1 MNLRVLRG
9 LPGSPGTSGL
19 LVRPSGFSGRLGRR
33 SASFRR
39 DLIVIT
45 YKHRGQ
51 SEKIQSHNKTYSNG

>member
-1 MNLRVLRG
+1 MNLRVLHG
-9 LPGSPGTSGL
+9 LPSSPGTSGL

-33 SASFRR
+33 SDSFRR

>member
-19 LVRPSGFSGRLGRR
+19 LVCPSGFSGRLGRR
-33 SASFRR
+33 SASFHR

-45 YKHRGQ
+45 YKNRGQ